1 MMRLGTS
8 CLLLLFAKA
17 VRLTPG
23 SRVTIEGLTDRTDLN
38 GCVGRHEI
46 SLFDRKRVDKELET
60 DLALSGCYQLVQCE
74 AWQTLFGTVHER
86 RTFCSIAGSHRCYP
100 PSLSHPARLQSKERL
115 ISSCSLGKR
124 CA

>member
-1 MMRLGTS
+1 MMRLGMS

-46 SLFDRKRVDKELET
+46 SLFDRKCVDKELET
-60 DLALSGCYQLVQCE
+60 DLALSGCY
-74 AWQTLFGTVHER
+74 
-86 RTFCSIAGSHRCYP
+86 
-100 PSLSHPARLQSKERL
+100 
-115 ISSCSLGKR
+115 
-124 CA
+124 